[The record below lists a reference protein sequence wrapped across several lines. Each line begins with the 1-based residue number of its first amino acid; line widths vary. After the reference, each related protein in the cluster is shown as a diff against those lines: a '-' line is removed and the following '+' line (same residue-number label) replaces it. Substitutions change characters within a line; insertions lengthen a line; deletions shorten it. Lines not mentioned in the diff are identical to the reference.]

1 MLCATNQVNAQDASH
16 HSHPSSHSSTA
27 TDSTLSPHIMLMH
40 DPYDPRIND
49 EYEALVRKWTDHL
62 LSKSRH
68 SPINSTISSTTTP
81 PSPHHLTKNNKIID
95 RLLEEQWIDAQ
106 RVLSCAQAWNTRDSL
121 SIEEAVRTMNILG
134 LRMMQRSLT
143 TRHELNVQHQQCPA
157 KTDEPDFDMP
167 SFDLQS
173 KTLLDEAITIPRF
186 SLALSLDEDDE
197 HEMHAPLLRRYQQS
211 SDDSSSDNTSNHH
224 PITSNNNVQAANS
237 YSTTT
242 STLSTPARRPFRL
255 MQSPSAPDFSESA
268 LLMERENCAN
278 KFAPASNYYRYYPM
292 SWRPLPEHEDD
303 DANDVDAEDN
313 NRHISISS
321 SSTSSSS
328 TTSSDQDHEGY
339 AWKSWF
345 NHSHH
350 QADNQHKQHICTFCW
365 NPIAKKSLS
374 TGDADDAAASRL
386 LSSSH
391 SSSLES
397 TTTGVG
403 ASGQAQVWSP
413 DSYHSACS
421 PDKAL
426 LDDKYGC
433 SNDESS
439 SMEEDVFETPTTS
452 SFGFQT
458 DTILRSE
465 SSISAFRPISKN
477 LAPRCSPPSSSS
489 TPPDN
494 WRYRRRET
502 SSSMQADL
510 PPQQQQRPAIPKSQS
525 FPSKVASLAS
535 SSSNS
540 KVPDVPIIKA
550 STTKSSA
557 SATTVPATIMGK
569 SVDKGTSSSSSK
581 ERNFVMR
588 SIVSKKASLSKL
600 FSGSKKQ

>member
-1 MLCATNQVNAQDASH
+1 MLCATNQVNAQDAPL
-16 HSHPSSHSSTA
+16 HSHPSSPSSTA
-27 TDSTLSPHIMLMH
+27 TASTLSPHIMLIH

-62 LSKSRH
+62 LTKSRY
-68 SPINSTISSTTTP
+68 SPIDNSMSSTTP
-81 PSPHHLTKNNKIID
+81 SSPHHSTKSDKTVD
-95 RLLEEQWIDAQ
+95 LLLEEQWIDAQ
-106 RVLSCAQAWNTRDSL
+106 RMLSCAQAWNIRDSL

-143 TRHELNVQHQQCPA
+143 TKHELNVQRST
-157 KTDEPDFDMP
+157 KTDEPMIDMP

-173 KTLLDEAITIPRF
+173 KTLFDEAINIPRF
-186 SLALSLDEDDE
+186 SLALSLDEDEE

-211 SDDSSSDNTSNHH
+211 SDDNNSDSITHQH
-224 PITSNNNVQAANS
+224 PITSNNNVQAATTCS
-237 YSTTT
+237 TT

-255 MQSPSAPDFSESA
+255 MQSPSAPNFSESA

-278 KFAPASNYYRYYPM
+278 KFAPANNYYRYYPT
-292 SWRPLPEHEDD
+292 SWRPLPEQGDEDD
-303 DANDVDAEDN
+303 ENVKDN
-313 NRHISISS
+313 NGHISISS
-321 SSTSSSS
+321 SSTTSSSS
-328 TTSSDQDHEGY
+328 TSSSQDHEGY

-350 QADNQHKQHICTFCW
+350 QSHQHKQHVCTFCW

-374 TGDADDAAASRL
+374 TGDADDAAAARL
-386 LSSSH
+386 LSSSN
-391 SSSLES
+391 SSSFES
-397 TTTGVG
+397 TACGP
-403 ASGQAQVWSP
+403 AALDQAQVWTP
-413 DSYHSACS
+413 NSYHSACS
-421 PDKAL
+421 PDRAL
-426 LDDKYGC
+426 LDHIHNKYGS

-439 SMEEDVFETPTTS
+439 SVEEDVFETPTTS

-477 LAPRCSPPSSSS
+477 LAPRCSPPPPPPAANGNDIRWRYQRREISSSI
-489 TPPDN
+489 
-494 WRYRRRET
+494 
-502 SSSMQADL
+502 QAD
-510 PPQQQQRPAIPKSQS
+510 PQQRPAIPKSQS

-535 SSSNS
+535 SSSH
-540 KVPDVPIIKA
+540 KIPDVPIIKA

-557 SATTVPATIMGK
+557 SATTVPTTIMGK
-569 SVDKGTSSSSSK
+569 SADKSSSSK

-600 FSGSKKQ
+600 FSGSKK

>member
-1 MLCATNQVNAQDASH
+1 MLCATNQVNAQDAT
-16 HSHPSSHSSTA
+16 SSPSSTA
-27 TDSTLSPHIMLMH
+27 TASTPSSHIMLMH

-68 SPINSTISSTTTP
+68 SPIDSAISSAATPTTTP
-81 PSPHHLTKNNKIID
+81 SSPSHHSTNKDKTID

-121 SIEEAVRTMNILG
+121 SIQEAVRTMNILG

-143 TRHELNVQHQQCPA
+143 TRHELNTQNQHQSA
-157 KTDEPDFDMP
+157 KTSDLNKDMP

-211 SDDSSSDNTSNHH
+211 SDASSSSDSISHQHH
-224 PITSNNNVQAANS
+224 PTTSSNNVQPINNPCS
-237 YSTTT
+237 TT

-255 MQSPSAPDFSESA
+255 MQSPSAPNFSESA
-268 LLMERENCAN
+268 LLMERENCVN
-278 KFAPASNYYRYYPM
+278 SYYRYYPT
-292 SWRPLPEHEDD
+292 SWRPLPEHGNDD
-303 DANDVDAEDN
+303 EEN

-321 SSTSSSS
+321 SSTSSNS
-328 TTSSDQDHEGY
+328 TSSSSSQDHEGY
-339 AWKSWF
+339 TWKSWF
-345 NHSHH
+345 NNSHH
-350 QADNQHKQHICTFCW
+350 QSNQHKQHVCTFCW
-365 NPIAKKSLS
+365 HPISKKSFS
-374 TGDADDAAASRL
+374 TGDADDVAAARL
-386 LSSSH
+386 LSSSN
-391 SSSLES
+391 SSSFES
-397 TTTGVG
+397 TAGVG
-403 ASGQAQVWSP
+403 ASGQAQIWSP

-421 PDKAL
+421 P
-426 LDDKYGC
+426 LDPIHSS
-433 SNDESS
+433 SNDELS

-477 LAPRCSPPSSSS
+477 LAPRCSPPA
-489 TPPDN
+489 PPAPTDN

-502 SSSMQADL
+502 SSSMQQADS
-510 PPQQQQRPAIPKSQS
+510 QQRRPAIPKSQS

-535 SSSNS
+535 SSSN
-540 KVPDVPIIKA
+540 KIPDVPIIKA

-557 SATTVPATIMGK
+557 SATTVPTTIMGR
-569 SVDKGTSSSSSK
+569 SVDKGSSSSSSK

-600 FSGSKKQ
+600 FSGSKK

>member
-1 MLCATNQVNAQDASH
+1 
-16 HSHPSSHSSTA
+16 
-27 TDSTLSPHIMLMH
+27 MH

-68 SPINSTISSTTTP
+68 SPIDSAISSTTTSTTTP

-143 TRHELNVQHQQCPA
+143 TRHELNAQHQQPCPA
-157 KTDEPDFDMP
+157 KTDEPNLDMP

-211 SDDSSSDNTSNHH
+211 SDDSSSDSTSNHHH
-224 PITSNNNVQAANS
+224 PITSNNNNVQAANPC
-237 YSTTT
+237 STTT

-292 SWRPLPEHEDD
+292 SWRPLPEHGDGDVNDD
-303 DANDVDAEDN
+303 PEDN

-328 TTSSDQDHEGY
+328 TSSSDQDHEGY
-339 AWKSWF
+339 TWKSWF
-345 NHSHH
+345 NHTHH

-374 TGDADDAAASRL
+374 TGDADDAVAARL

-397 TTTGVG
+397 TTMGVG
-403 ASGQAQVWSP
+403 ASGQAQQVWSP
-413 DSYHSACS
+413 ESYHSACS

-439 SMEEDVFETPTTS
+439 SMEEEDVFETPTTS

-489 TPPDN
+489 SSSPTDN
-494 WRYRRRET
+494 WRYRRREI
-502 SSSMQADL
+502 SSSMQAADL
-510 PPQQQQRPAIPKSQS
+510 PQQQRRPAIPKSQS

-535 SSSNS
+535 SSSNN
-540 KVPDVPIIKA
+540 KVPDVPIIKS

-569 SVDKGTSSSSSK
+569 SADKATSSTSSSSK

-600 FSGSKKQ
+600 FSGSKK